1 MTIRT
6 ALQHGIELFERDGIS
21 APRLTAEV
29 LLAQVLGRERSYLY
43 GHSDEPL
50 PAPAQAAYASAIE
63 RRLAG
68 TPTQYI
74 TGHQEFY
81 GREFLV
87 TPDVLI
93 PRPETEHVVET
104 ALRLAPHDARILDAG
119 CGSGVIAVSLS
130 LEMPG
135 APLAVLA
142 TDISSAAL
150 TVAARNASTLGARVH
165 FAACDFA
172 SAVVAH
178 SVDLLVS
185 NPPYIPI
192 EEESGLPR
200 EVREHEPRQA
210 LFAGL
215 GGLDAYRALIAD
227 APRVLRVGGW
237 LVLELG
243 YRQADAVTRMLD
255 GRWSGIEIVNDLAG
269 LPRVLA
275 AQIEA

>member
-6 ALQHGIELFERDGIS
+6 ALQHGSELFERDGIS

-29 LLAQVLGRERSYLY
+29 LLAHVLGRERSYLY
-43 GHSDEPL
+43 AHSDEL
-50 PAPAQAAYASAIE
+50 LAAPAQEAYASATE
-63 RRLAG
+63 RRLGG

-104 ALRLAPHDARILDAG
+104 ALRLAPRDARILDAG
-119 CGSGVIAVSLS
+119 CGSGAIAVSLS
-130 LEMPG
+130 LEMSG
-135 APLAVLA
+135 APASVLA
-142 TDISSAAL
+142 TDISGAAL
-150 TVAARNASTLGARVH
+150 AVAARNVSRLGAHVH

-172 SAVVAH
+172 SAVAAH

-200 EVREHEPRQA
+200 EVREHEPPQA
-210 LFAGL
+210 LFAGT

-227 APRVLRVGGW
+227 APRVLRAGGW

-255 GRWSGIEIVNDLAG
+255 GRWSGIEIVHDLAG

-275 AQIEA
+275 AQIET